1 MNKKSPE
8 EKIDMLINHYLK
20 AQDFSQIEDM
30 PEWALRYL
38 ISNHIKTFIY
48 PLLEDKVMTI
58 R

>member
-38 ISNHIKTFIY
+38 ISNSIKTFIY
-48 PLLEDKVMTI
+48 PLLEDKVLTI
-58 R
+58 K